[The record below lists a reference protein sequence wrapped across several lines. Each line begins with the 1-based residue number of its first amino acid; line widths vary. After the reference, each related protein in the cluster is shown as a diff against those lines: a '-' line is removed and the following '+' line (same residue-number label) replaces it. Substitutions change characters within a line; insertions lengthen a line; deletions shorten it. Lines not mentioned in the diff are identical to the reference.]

1 MNVCSDSL
9 TVTCQSIS
17 DLSILQEGRNVLSIE
32 RDAIDVIDQTL
43 GQPFIDAVRL
53 ILNTKG
59 NVIFSGVSWRAK
71 N

>member
-43 GQPFIDAVRL
+43 GQPL
-53 ILNTKG
+53 CG
-59 NVIFSGVSWRAK
+59 
-71 N
+71 